1 MATVFETTNSFD
13 LASAQVLDPRF
24 FSLNYVARAHPA
36 DPYGPPPI
44 APTVP
49 FMVIVGGLSSGD
61 QDYFSFAA
69 ESGDQI
75 DAVVLKESWSTLRVG
90 LYFYDSAGFLFA
102 SAPNTNAVDP
112 SISYLVSNN
121 TNYTLGLQENT
132 NDTTQYLLY
141 VARASPGRVI
151 NGGAGA
157 DESWGWMGRDTL
169 RGFDPADPAADLGG
183 DTLRGH
189 AFNDLLQ
196 GGGGND
202 VLEGGSDD
210 DTLSGGDGA
219 DTLHGDHQA
228 AGISP
233 ADQNLADQS
242 SGGDRLSG
250 GNGDDLLIGGEGY
263 DGLQGGAGADTL
275 IHDDGAVLASSR
287 ADGRDTLIGGSGNDS
302 LVGGNSDQL
311 SGGEGADTL
320 APISGIADGG
330 EGADLLIAALNG
342 GVLQVMADGSG
353 VIGPGVLRFAGI
365 ELFAIT
371 GSAAAELIALG
382 TGNDSA
388 NGGGGADTIAGG
400 LGNDTLVDGGLGGGR
415 LIGEAGNDLLTLA
428 GALGWAEG
436 SAGNDTLVVTG
447 SNNALLGGLGN
458 DLLRD
463 TGGTAGGNRLVG
475 DAGADTVLAG
485 GKDAV
490 IETGSGQDLIQ
501 LGFLD
506 GEFYRAAGNAV
517 VDAGSA
523 NDRIVVL
530 GGSHLIFGGD
540 NYDVLE
546 MDFSRALGAV
556 RIQDM
561 GGGAGEASGLLDTLL
576 WEEIEA
582 IAVAGS
588 TFADRFVGGA
598 SHDTLNGAG
607 GADTLIGGAG
617 FDEFRLDRATAQ
629 GDVLADFTGR
639 GALVGDRILLIG
651 FGAAPTLTPLG
662 GNLWQASGSAGSA
675 TFTILG
681 AVHASDYAFS

>member
-1 MATVFETTNSFD
+1 M
-13 LASAQVLDPRF
+13 
-24 FSLNYVARAHPA
+24 
-36 DPYGPPPI
+36 
-44 APTVP
+44 
-49 FMVIVGGLSSGD
+49 
-61 QDYFSFAA
+61 
-69 ESGDQI
+69 
-75 DAVVLKESWSTLRVG
+75 VLKESWPSLRVG

-102 SAPNTNAVDP
+102 SAPNTNAVNP

-132 NDTTQYLLY
+132 NDTTQYALY
-141 VARASPGRVI
+141 VTLTSPGRLI
-151 NGGAGA
+151 NGTAGA
-157 DESWGWMGRDTL
+157 EESWGWMGRDTL

-183 DTLRGH
+183 DTLHGL

-196 GGGGND
+196 GGGGAD
-202 VLEGGSDD
+202 LLEGGSDD

-219 DTLHGDHQA
+219 DTLHGDHRP

-233 ADQNLADQS
+233 AEQTLADQS
-242 SGGDRLSG
+242 SGADRLSG
-250 GNGDDLLIGGEGY
+250 GNGDDLLIGGRGL
-263 DGLQGGAGADTL
+263 DVLQGGAGADTL
-275 IHDDGAVLASSR
+275 IHDDGAVLAASR

-302 LVGGNSDQL
+302 LVGGDADQL

-330 EGADLLIAALNG
+330 EGADLLVASLNG
-342 GVLQVMADGSG
+342 GVLQVLADGSG
-353 VIGPGVLRFAGI
+353 VIGAGVLRFAGM
-365 ELFAIT
+365 EQFAIT
-371 GSAAAELIALG
+371 
-382 TGNDSA
+382 
-388 NGGGGADTIAGG
+388 GG
-400 LGNDTLVDGGLGGGR
+400 LGNDTLLDGGLGGGR
-415 LIGEAGNDLLTLA
+415 LGGDAGNDLVTLA
-428 GALGWAEG
+428 GKLGWAEG
-436 SAGNDTLVVTG
+436 GAGNDTLVATG

-463 TGGTAGGNRLVG
+463 TGGTEGGNRLVG

-501 LGFLD
+501 LGLLE
-506 GEFYRAAGNAV
+506 GEFYRAASSAV

-546 MDFSRALGAV
+546 MDFSRASGAV
-556 RIQDM
+556 EVLDF
-561 GGGAGEASGLLDTLL
+561 GAGMGQASGPVDALL

-582 IAVAGS
+582 IAVIGS
-588 TFADRFVGGA
+588 GFADRVVGGA
-598 SHDTLNGAG
+598 SHDTLNGAA

-639 GALVGDRILLIG
+639 GSLIGDRILLTG
-651 FGAAPTLTPLG
+651 FGAAPTLTALG

-675 TFTILG
+675 TFTIIG
-681 AVHASDYAFS
+681 AVHASDYSFA